1 MLKDAAEII
10 RSRFDLYYVQVYLTN
25 PSQTYLNL
33 QAGTGHVGE
42 ELLARSHRLPL
53 NTGSINGRAA
63 TEKRS
68 VIISDTTKSAT
79 FRPNPLL
86 PNTRS
91 EMAVPLLIGEK
102 VVGVLDM
109 QSEMAGSLN
118 QDLLSAFEALAGQ
131 LAIAIQNANLLAE
144 TEQSRAEVEAQAQR
158 LSRTN
163 WANYL
168 DAIHR
173 PEETGFVFE
182 QNKVVPM
189 VQGEQLMKN
198 DSALTAPIAVTGEA
212 IGNITVEM
220 EGQSPISRTSDLI
233 NTVARQVAQQIE
245 SLRLLENAEQYRFE
259 AEEASRRLT
268 REGWKNYKENTS
280 GNLSYLYDRREV
292 RPLNGDST
300 DQHASTVPLKIRDE
314 LIGTLSIQGLSID
327 DKESLNLAT
336 AVAERLSAHIESL
349 RQFDETKR
357 GQVELDK
364 RAQQL
369 AAVAEISTASS
380 KELDIDKMLA
390 SVVYLT
396 QRKFD
401 LYHAHIFTFDE
412 NTSMLH
418 IAACGWKEG
427 DEHEGTHGTT
437 TIPLE
442 QEQSLVARAA
452 RTRQAVIVNDVRNE
466 PGWLPNPLLPDTSS
480 ELAVPL
486 VIGDQVLGVLDVQ
499 SDRINAF
506 SDEDANIQTT
516 LASQVATALQNARS
530 FTRAQKQAERETTLN
545 LISQKIQSA
554 TTVDAVLQIAARE
567 LGHALG
573 APMTI
578 AQLSMKDKEK

>member
-1 MLKDAAEII
+1 
-10 RSRFDLYYVQVYLTN
+10 
-25 PSQTYLNL
+25 LN
-33 QAGTGHVGE
+33 H
-42 ELLARSHRLPL
+42 
-53 NTGSINGRAA
+53 
-63 TEKRS
+63 
-68 VIISDTTKSAT
+68 
-79 FRPNPLL
+79 
-86 PNTRS
+86 
-91 EMAVPLLIGEK
+91 
-102 VVGVLDM
+102 
-109 QSEMAGSLN
+109 
-118 QDLLSAFEALAGQ
+118 DLLSAFEALAGQ

-380 KELDIDKMLA
+380 KELDTDRMLA
-390 SVVYLT
+390 SVVQLT

-437 TIPLE
+437 TILMGTT
-442 QEQSLVARAA
+442 LVA
-452 RTRQAVIVNDVRNE
+452 
-466 PGWLPNPLLPDTSS
+466 LPHC
-480 ELAVPL
+480 AG
-486 VIGDQVLGVLDVQ
+486 GD
-499 SDRINAF
+499 R
-506 SDEDANIQTT
+506 
-516 LASQVATALQNARS
+516 
-530 FTRAQKQAERETTLN
+530 ERCT
-545 LISQKIQSA
+545 
-554 TTVDAVLQIAARE
+554 
-567 LGHALG
+567 
-573 APMTI
+573 
-578 AQLSMKDKEK
+578 